1 MFMTISNDFR
11 AKLQAKPGAIQEI
24 YGIKND
30 SANLLG
36 PIARSNGMI
45 MPYTPAIQVNQ
56 AVVDYAQYNLPQTNF
71 DYFAFSRRSSPTFS
85 VTAPYT
91 AQDQEE
97 ARYMLA
103 VIHFLR
109 TVTMSYYGIQNKE
122 KRGIPPPVLLFSAYG
137 PYMYEKVP
145 VLVRNVSFGLDQEID
160 YVPAGSFSKDISVA
174 NNTQEAYRVINGIPY
189 SQEEIQQMNADATEF
204 NDGEYGTPMSAPQS
218 TTQGTI
224 DAAIA
229 KSYVPTV
236 LTIFMD
242 LVYAPIPSKARDEFN
257 LDDFRKGRYLGDP
270 GTGGFI

>member
-1 MFMTISNDFR
+1 MFMTITNDFR
-11 AKLQAKPGAIQEI
+11 AKLQAKPGAIREV

-137 PYMYEKVP
+137 PYMYEKIP

-160 YVPAGSFSKDISVA
+160 YVPAGSMLNVA
-174 NNTQEAYRVINGIPY
+174 NNDLQELITQEQGGVLN
-189 SQEEIQQMNADATEF
+189 E
-204 NDGEYGTPMSAPQS
+204 
-218 TTQGTI
+218 QGTI
-224 DAAIA
+224 DAALA

-257 LDDFRKGRYLGDP
+257 LDDFRKGRYLGEP

>member
-11 AKLQAKPGAIQEI
+11 AKLQAKPGAIREV

-71 DYFAFSRRSSPTFS
+71 DYFAFARRSSPTFS

-160 YVPAGSFSKDISVA
+160 YVPAGAPSTSVA
-174 NNTQEAYRVINGIPY
+174 TNSQEAYRVINGIPY
-189 SQEEIQQMNADATEF
+189 SYEEIQQMNVEATEF
-204 NDGEYGTPMSAPQS
+204 NDGEYGTPLSIQS
-218 TTQGTI
+218 TI
-224 DAAIA
+224 DNAVA
-229 KSYVPTV
+229 KSFVPTV

-242 LVYAPIPSKARDEFN
+242 LVYAPIPSNVRDNFN
-257 LDDFRKGRYLGDP
+257 LDDFRKGKYLGDP